1 MHFISPVIVP
11 SGFFIANIMAAPVH
25 PQLSSLAIPSPNSTT
40 YEADIAAVVAYAR
53 SHPAP
58 VTAMDTTIAAAPVKE
73 CGAYTRMGDN
83 SGTLTY
89 TSEVCK
95 DTAGFEH
102 MEYFF
107 NWYCDLCIVFDGKS
121 YSMKSQALKG
131 ETVG

>member
-1 MHFISPVIVP
+1 
-11 SGFFIANIMAAPVH
+11 MAAPVH

-40 YEADIAAVVAYAR
+40 YEADIAAVVAYAH

-102 MEYFF
+102 MEDFF
-107 NWYCDLCIVFDGKS
+107 NWYCDLCIVFDGTACQGAIRWNGTRTHCGYDDKHHVHGAQS
-121 YSMKSQALKG
+121 YFCN
-131 ETVG
+131 